1 MNAWMHIS
9 RKQLFKKENL
19 VVLTKVYFTSF
30 AVSSCV
36 SRSTRTAVAS
46 DFVGAGTA
54 ILARIGKTVVD
65 I

>member
-1 MNAWMHIS
+1 M
-9 RKQLFKKENL
+9 
-19 VVLTKVYFTSF
+19 KVYFTSF

-46 DFVGAGTA
+46 DFVSAGTA
-54 ILARIGKTVVD
+54 ILARIRRTVVD